1 MQHCIAFLESCYERM
16 EESRSNSPSSA
27 RRQKSV
33 TLTDRSKVLY
43 IGVYSDSIILFPRL
57 IDGRGLVARFDR
69 SPSRHRYRLRVSHPY
84 VSVSIINNRKRKEW
98 STGARIS
105 LDSRETL
112 RISVRAGVHE
122 SCVHVWP
129 RIIWRISGGVEWT
142 LVPSNIEISNSFR
155 VPFFPCATFE
165 SRFDALAF
173 PGPMRRDRARCSV
186 EDEEKDEHHHAQGTW
201 QERRRP
207 CWYLCSRVYVSIP
220 FARTSSS
227 SWRYVLGVYEYYPS
241 LLPSRSLFIPYGS
254 TAARTRATT
263 SSNWSP
269 EEKEM
274 RGLLSSNLASL
285 RFFPSF
291 LRSLL
296 LLLLLLPPLLLLL
309 PLLLAILRVL
319 RFPSWQSRTVR
330 VKRRGNE
337 GRKEGGERK
346 ERLRG
351 IRKTRH
357 KRERGTERRSGF
369 EGEETRNEGKMEEYP
384 KAV

>member
-1 MQHCIAFLESCYERM
+1 M
-16 EESRSNSPSSA
+16 SP
-27 RRQKSV
+27 
-33 TLTDRSKVLY
+33 T
-43 IGVYSDSIILFPRL
+43 PC
-57 IDGRGLVARFDR
+57 
-69 SPSRHRYRLRVSHPY
+69 

-98 STGARIS
+98 STGARIY
-105 LDSRETL
+105 LDRGAL
-112 RISVRAGVHE
+112 RISVGAGVHE

-129 RIIWRISGGVEWT
+129 RIIWRISGEGGNRT
-142 LVPSNIEISNSFR
+142 NSLVPSNIEISNSLR

-186 EDEEKDEHHHAQGTW
+186 QDEEKDQHHHAQGTW

-207 CWYLCSRVYVSIP
+207 RWYLCSRVYVSIP

-241 LLPSRSLFIPYGS
+241 LLPSRSLFVPRGS

-274 RGLLSSNLASL
+274 RGLLLSSNLASL

-291 LRSLL
+291 SSSSSSSSSSRDPSLVFFVF
-296 LLLLLLPPLLLLL
+296 
-309 PLLLAILRVL
+309 R
-319 RFPSWQSRTVR
+319 R
-330 VKRRGNE
+330 VKVERREQSKGETRE
-337 GRKEGGERK
+337 GRKEGGGERR
-346 ERLRG
+346 ERQRG
-351 IRKTRH
+351 IRRTRQ

-369 EGEETRNEGKMEEYP
+369 EARGRRPGTKGRWKSIRRLCRRHVAPGDDKKPDATVAQGQRYRQRRLLQRLDWPITDYTRCTLKRCTGNEIPGDRLPAHRSSTY
-384 KAV
+384 A